1 MPDRARLKIGDRVR
15 LPCVPQGDLD
25 QRERELRDGAE
36 GAGWTADTIERI
48 IAEDAVVTISSIDEH
63 GY

>member
-15 LPCVPQGDLD
+15 LLRVPQGDLD

-36 GAGWTADTIERI
+36 GAGWTADTIE
-48 IAEDAVVTISSIDEH
+48 
-63 GY
+63 